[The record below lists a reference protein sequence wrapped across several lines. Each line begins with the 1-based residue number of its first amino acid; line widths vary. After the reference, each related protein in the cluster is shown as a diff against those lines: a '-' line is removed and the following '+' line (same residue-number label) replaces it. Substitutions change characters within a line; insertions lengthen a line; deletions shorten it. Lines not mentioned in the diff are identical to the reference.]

1 MIPYNDRLILSGERD
16 GEDLCLHF
24 PESHK
29 DEGLMDAVVP
39 LLITGFR
46 TRDSPRDI
54 IVWNHKLAK
63 ISRV

>member
-29 DEGLMDAVVP
+29 DEGLIDAVVP
-39 LLITGFR
+39 LFGKFYG
-46 TRDSPRDI
+46 
-54 IVWNHKLAK
+54 
-63 ISRV
+63 